1 VIVVLIKISRKI
13 LKGLLPMKFINA
25 ERETPY
31 PTAQALLR
39 EIANA
44 LDTKSYLSPKH
55 ARKLDD
61 SCKKIDIHVGEFD
74 ELKELTV
81 TAPIREI
88 FGDEIWAR
96 VSIFLRET
104 FKEYFHWMEHHPLDG
119 MSVDQANQIFLKTQ
133 FFNHLLTSNF
143 LRKDNYQQSICV
155 TDDIDLTLLENTPN
169 NRLLA
174 LMETKE
180 AKDRVYLWLKGTES
194 PSLKYVE
201 RLEQHSTNSF
211 LSKNEWVAIKW
222 GIVCR
227 KFLRH
232 CQPNSDFK
240 LLSQKEISP
249 FFKSEHNTNAV
260 KFIIAK
266 RYIIGIFEEL
276 HQKGTSQKSIDDRS
290 NFENL
295 LNLLKNEIDR
305 TDDSLGIDYVY
316 HQFKAHHLV
325 LAGQLQAANEEY
337 KQAFKKSLYR
347 AHSKAQIQITIK
359 EALLVAAYQ
368 KQPDKVFINKLK
380 SAAIL
385 FGLDSLPA
393 RTEVEDKNKIEL
405 LNGNEIDSYRYDF
418 LKMFPAEYAYSG
430 VQYPKYIAKVGFLIE
445 IDDEKLSKDL
455 NKKQI
460 KIGCSD
466 GLQRKTTPLIVAAT
480 MNKVEQVEQ
489 LLELGSSVNVLSEV
503 GDSPLLM
510 SLTQMDF
517 TEPTSTMDSR
527 LFELISSKPHSAN
540 ILNTVT
546 TRKMNFPLMAAVE
559 TGNPEVVKKVISM
572 SNEIKV
578 DLKGGLDSITPLYC
592 SLGLIYRVKH
602 PILIEQ
608 FINQVTPETIHRLKP
623 IFSGTNDSILG
634 KHMSS
639 QYRQVLEAVFAV
651 VQNKSPSNP
660 SKLRQIAR
668 ILIHNGANV
677 NEEHLI
683 KGMRYTP
690 LMLAAE
696 FNEVNLFRL
705 MVEHGGDWKK
715 VYVLPEGIDSKDKAI
730 NCLHIAKYYKATQV
744 VEYINSTL
752 L

>member
-1 VIVVLIKISRKI
+1 
-13 LKGLLPMKFINA
+13 MKFINA

-266 RYIIGIFEEL
+266 RYINGIFQEI
-276 HQKGTSQKSIDDRS
+276 HQKGASQKSMDDRS

-337 KQAFKKSLYR
+337 KLAFKKSLYR

-385 FGLDSLPA
+385 FGLDALPA
-393 RTEVEDKNKIEL
+393 RTEVEGKNKIEL

-418 LKMFPAEYAYSG
+418 IKIFPAEYAYSG
-430 VQYPKYIAKVGFLIE
+430 VQYPKYIEKVGFLIE
-445 IDDEKLSKDL
+445 IDDEKLSEDL

-480 MNKVEQVEQ
+480 KNKVEQVEQ
-489 LLELGSSVNVLSEV
+489 LLELGASVNVLSEV

-559 TGNPEVVKKVISM
+559 TGNPEVVKKIISM

-578 DLKGGLDSITPLYC
+578 DLKGCLDAITPLYRT
-592 SLGLIYRVKH
+592 LGLIYQVKCK
-602 PILIEQ
+602 PTSIEQ
-608 FINQVTPETIHRLKP
+608 FINQFTPENSHRLKP
-623 IFSGTNDSILG
+623 IFAGTNDSVLKNIIS
-634 KHMSS
+634 KKPISS
-639 QYRQVLEAVFAV
+639 QYRLILEAILDV
-651 VQNKSPSNP
+651 VQNQYPSNP

-668 ILIHNGANV
+668 F
-677 NEEHLI
+677 LI
-683 KGMRYTP
+683 KKGASVNLEHRIQGMLYTP

-696 FNEVNLFRL
+696 MDEVNLFRL